1 MNLETYEEKT
11 IFSTIM
17 PSETVVDLSFSHNGD
32 YVLITTQYKC
42 VEFNLITGEEMIVA
56 RSAGQE
62 RFLYG
67 NYSGKWIEVTVTEG
81 SEEGLPTRCEFY
93 SKVAKYAGF
102 EFSNLD
108 SSKWNLVWSDEF
120 PGDSVDTNKWSFTIG
135 GGGFGNNEQQYYTDS
150 TENAYIENGCLVLNA
165 IQESNGE
172 ENYTSAKLSSTS
184 SWTYGRYEFRAKLPG
199 GTGLWP
205 AIWMLPKNIN
215 VYGGEWPICG
225 EIDIMEYMGSDRDT
239 VLGTLH
245 YGNPW
250 VYNTGYYDINGSFED
265 DFHDFVLEWLPGEFR
280 WYVDGNLYQI
290 QQDWYSAD
298 SSGTYSYPAPFDQE
312 FYLMLNLAVGG
323 FFPGDPNPA
332 DWTSTK
338 FYIDYV
344 RVYEYGG
351 DLTPD
356 SGSSS
361 TQTPNVN
368 LLQNSDFTTDYAGWT
383 TWSENGAVF
392 SVADSTLKADIY
404 TTLPNTWSTQ
414 FYQNVDV
421 YSSTTYRISFR
432 AKSSVSRPITIGVE
446 GVNNAA
452 LFNSTFTATPEWQT
466 YTYDFAPS
474 VSCGGA
480 KLLFFLGNVEGSQNV
495 EHTVSFDDIT
505 LIPLPD
511 DIVTNGNFV
520 NDLTSW
526 STWTENGSTYS
537 VDAGE
542 QCFVANIPTTLPNAW
557 SAQLY
562 QVIDVPASGS
572 YRVTFKAKA
581 SMNREIRLALEKD
594 GQSPLM
600 DETMSVSADWTN
612 YSYDFTVS
620 SAASG
625 VKLVF
630 MLGNVGTTENMAHTI
645 SIDDISLYKVS

>member
-1 MNLETYEEKT
+1 
-11 IFSTIM
+11 
-17 PSETVVDLSFSHNGD
+17 
-32 YVLITTQYKC
+32 
-42 VEFNLITGEEMIVA
+42 
-56 RSAGQE
+56 
-62 RFLYG
+62 
-67 NYSGKWIEVTVTEG
+67 
-81 SEEGLPTRCEFY
+81 
-93 SKVAKYAGF
+93 
-102 EFSNLD
+102 
-108 SSKWNLVWSDEF
+108 
-120 PGDSVDTNKWSFTIG
+120 
-135 GGGFGNNEQQYYTDS
+135 
-150 TENAYIENGCLVLNA
+150 
-165 IQESNGE
+165 
-172 ENYTSAKLSSTS
+172 
-184 SWTYGRYEFRAKLPG
+184 
-199 GTGLWP
+199 
-205 AIWMLPKNIN
+205 
-215 VYGGEWPICG
+215 
-225 EIDIMEYMGSDRDT
+225 
-239 VLGTLH
+239 
-245 YGNPW
+245 
-250 VYNTGYYDINGSFED
+250 
-265 DFHDFVLEWLPGEFR
+265 
-280 WYVDGNLYQI
+280 
-290 QQDWYSAD
+290 
-298 SSGTYSYPAPFDQE
+298 
-312 FYLMLNLAVGG
+312 MLNLAVGG

-338 FYIDYV
+338 FCIDYV

-421 YSSTTYRISFR
+421 YSSTTYRVSFR

-474 VSCGGA
+474 VSCSGA

-495 EHTVSFDDIT
+495 EHTVYFDDIT

-511 DIVTNGNFV
+511 DIVTNGNFA

-537 VDAGE
+537 VDAGG
-542 QCFVANIPTTLPNAW
+542 QCFVANIPTTLPNPW

-562 QVIDVPASGS
+562 QVIDVPAAGS

-600 DETMSVSADWTN
+600 DETMSVSGDWTN

-625 VKLVF
+625 VKIVF

-645 SIDDISLYKVS
+645 SIDDISAYKVS

>member
-1 MNLETYEEKT
+1 
-11 IFSTIM
+11 
-17 PSETVVDLSFSHNGD
+17 
-32 YVLITTQYKC
+32 
-42 VEFNLITGEEMIVA
+42 
-56 RSAGQE
+56 
-62 RFLYG
+62 
-67 NYSGKWIEVTVTEG
+67 
-81 SEEGLPTRCEFY
+81 
-93 SKVAKYAGF
+93 
-102 EFSNLD
+102 
-108 SSKWNLVWSDEF
+108 
-120 PGDSVDTNKWSFTIG
+120 
-135 GGGFGNNEQQYYTDS
+135 
-150 TENAYIENGCLVLNA
+150 
-165 IQESNGE
+165 
-172 ENYTSAKLSSTS
+172 
-184 SWTYGRYEFRAKLPG
+184 
-199 GTGLWP
+199 
-205 AIWMLPKNIN
+205 
-215 VYGGEWPICG
+215 
-225 EIDIMEYMGSDRDT
+225 
-239 VLGTLH
+239 
-245 YGNPW
+245 
-250 VYNTGYYDINGSFED
+250 
-265 DFHDFVLEWLPGEFR
+265 
-280 WYVDGNLYQI
+280 
-290 QQDWYSAD
+290 
-298 SSGTYSYPAPFDQE
+298 
-312 FYLMLNLAVGG
+312 MLNLAVGG

-466 YTYDFAPS
+466 YTYDFSPS
-474 VSCGGA
+474 VSCSGA
-480 KLLFFLGNVEGSQNV
+480 KLLFFLGNVDGSQNV
-495 EHTVSFDDIT
+495 EHTVYFDDIT

-511 DIVTNGNFV
+511 DIVTNGNFA

>member
-1 MNLETYEEKT
+1 M
-11 IFSTIM
+11 
-17 PSETVVDLSFSHNGD
+17 
-32 YVLITTQYKC
+32 
-42 VEFNLITGEEMIVA
+42 
-56 RSAGQE
+56 RSRNPTE
-62 RFLYG
+62 R
-67 NYSGKWIEVTVTEG
+67 K
-81 SEEGLPTRCEFY
+81 
-93 SKVAKYAGF
+93 
-102 EFSNLD
+102 
-108 SSKWNLVWSDEF
+108 
-120 PGDSVDTNKWSFTIG
+120 
-135 GGGFGNNEQQYYTDS
+135 
-150 TENAYIENGCLVLNA
+150 
-165 IQESNGE
+165 
-172 ENYTSAKLSSTS
+172 
-184 SWTYGRYEFRAKLPG
+184 YGRYEFRAKLPG